1 VYNLDKLIDDDDAFR
16 RFTRAVE
23 NPDIEPSIRCAK
35 IKLTPRCNLQCSMCT
50 YWRTDR
56 GAELDTQAVLKV
68 LEDLGEMGCMK
79 VHFSGGEIFLRED
92 ILDILA
98 KARELRFKVNVTT
111 NGTLITKALASKL
124 MRLRLNSITF
134 SLDGPRQAVHDY
146 IRGIRGAFRKTVEGL
161 ERIAAAKAERGG
173 KTKIRINTVIQRDNY
188 RDIPGIFAL
197 AARVGAHEVHLM
209 PVDAKKADRKSLSK
223 SQINEYNDTIV
234 PEIINEAGIH
244 GFPLPKS
251 LTHPFGRKKA
261 EINLAKEGKYALD
274 FYADRICYAPWLHTF
289 IAWDGSVSLCC
300 MSRGKSP
307 SPGSVLSE
315 SIGAIFRGEAYRQ
328 ARASMISARPEC
340 CQFCDDFIE
349 ENRKLDSSMKALI
362 SRKAADRL

>member
-1 VYNLDKLIDDDDAFR
+1 MYNLDKLIDDDDAFR
-16 RFTRAVE
+16 RFTRAVK
-23 NPDIEPSIRCAK
+23 NSDIEPSIRCAK

-56 GAELDTQAVLKV
+56 GAEMDTQAVLKV

-98 KARELRFKVNVTT
+98 KARELGFKVNVTT
-111 NGTLITKALASKL
+111 NGTLITKSLASKL
-124 MRLRLNSITF
+124 MRLRLNSMTF
-134 SLDGPRQAVHDY
+134 SLDGSCQAVHDN
-146 IRGIRGAFRKTVEGL
+146 IRGVRGAFRRAVEGL
-161 ERIAAAKAERGG
+161 ERIAAAKAKRGG
-173 KTKIRINTVIQRDNY
+173 KTKIRINTVIQRDNFM
-188 RDIPGIFAL
+188 DIPGIFSL
-197 AARVGAHEVHLM
+197 AASVGAHEVHLM
-209 PVDAKKADRKSLSK
+209 PVDAKKMDRKGLSK
-223 SQINEYNDTIV
+223 RQIMEYNEIIA
-234 PEIINEAGIH
+234 PEIVKEAGSH
-244 GFPLPKS
+244 GFPIREYQVY
-251 LTHPFGRKKA
+251 PFGRKKA
-261 EINLAKEGKYALD
+261 EINLAKEGRYALD
-274 FYADRICYAPWLHTF
+274 YYSDQICFAPWLHTF

-315 SIGAIFRGEAYRQ
+315 SISAIFRGEAYRQ
-328 ARASMISARPEC
+328 ARASMISERPEC

-349 ENRKLDSSMKALI
+349 ENRKLDSSMKELI

>member
-1 VYNLDKLIDDDDAFR
+1 MYNLEKLIDDDEAFR
-16 RFTRAVE
+16 RFARAVE
-23 NPDIEPSIRCAK
+23 SLDIEPSIRCAK

-56 GAELDTQAVLKV
+56 GAELDTLAVLKV
-68 LEDLGEMGCMK
+68 LEDLSAMGCMK
-79 VHFSGGEIFLRED
+79 VHFSGGEIFLRDD

-98 KARELRFKVNVTT
+98 KARELGFKINVTT

-124 MRLRLNSITF
+124 MKLRLNSMTF
-134 SLDGPRQAVHDY
+134 SLDGSCQSVHDY
-146 IRGIRGAFRKTVEGL
+146 IRGIRGAFRRAVEGL

-173 KTKIRINTVIQRDNY
+173 KTKIRINTVIQRDNF

-209 PVDAKKADRKSLSK
+209 PVDAKKTDRKSLSK
-223 SQINEYNDTIV
+223 MQIIEYNDTIA
-234 PEIINEAGIH
+234 PEIINEAGCH
-244 GFPLPKS
+244 GFPIS
-251 LTHPFGRKKA
+251 ERRIFPFGRKKT
-261 EINLAKEGKYALD
+261 EINLAKEGKYALN

-300 MSRGKSP
+300 TSRGKSP

-315 SIGAIFRGEAYRQ
+315 SIGAIFSGEAYRQ
-328 ARASMISARPEC
+328 ARDSMISARPDC
-340 CQFCDDFIE
+340 CQFCDDFVE
-349 ENRKLDSSMKALI
+349 ENRKLDYAMKALI